1 MVKTLQLF
9 MNTGPSGY
17 EGGNPPVLNGTED
30 EPPCPYCHLGPCI
43 ISRAPSWLV
52 GSSAPGLGN
61 LAKRC
66 TLYRKFWRVLRQLG
80 VWSHPLYLNEKML
93 HTTSADVW
101 EVMPKC
107 VTTVSLIWCM

>member
-1 MVKTLQLF
+1 

-17 EGGNPPVLNGTED
+17 GGGHPPILNGTAD

-61 LAKRC
+61 LAKRY

-80 VWSHPLYLNEKML
+80 VWSHPLYLNEKVL
-93 HTTSADVW
+93 HTTLADVR